1 MCASRLA
8 GEAHGALD
16 TLERALED
24 LSAELARAQIDAN
37 LAGNPQSLVDATVL
51 RAAHADV
58 CARVAALAAGVARRA
73 PGAARPSA
81 FAPLAA
87 GVARRAPGAARPS
100 AFAPP
105 AAAAPGPSAA
115 TPALYDFGDGIQV
128 PVMVL
133 PPSCRLRQDVMDAI
147 RGPMLCY
154 VPAWEHFAV
163 RVGDLLL
170 HSGLGRVFPAGE
182 KRPCAVRPC
191 ARLAAAL
198 RSAAALRAAA
208 DPRACDDCAF
218 YHDPAKEAACGA
230 APGAQRVRNFL
241 ASGFA
246 YRPRGAPA
254 PKKGERYG
262 TRRFGSADGLALDIA
277 SLNTDEA
284 ERFVD
289 QVSHDVL
296 CAAVLAWNHAGLRAA
311 AL

>member
-58 CARVAALAAGVARRA
+58 CARVAA
-73 PGAARPSA
+73 
-81 FAPLAA
+81 LAA

>member
-1 MCASRLA
+1 MCASRLS

-87 GVARRAPGAARPS
+87 FAPGAARPS

-182 KRPCAVRPC
+182 TRPCAVRPC

-230 APGAQRVRNFL
+230 ATSSRPGSRTA
-241 ASGFA
+241 
-246 YRPRGAPA
+246 
-254 PKKGERYG
+254 
-262 TRRFGSADGLALDIA
+262 
-277 SLNTDEA
+277 
-284 ERFVD
+284 
-289 QVSHDVL
+289 
-296 CAAVLAWNHAGLRAA
+296 RAA
-311 AL
+311 PRRPKRGSGTARGGSGPPTASPSTSRR